1 MMRLAMIVSRVR
13 TEEKLLLEAFH
24 RAGVEPEVISDD
36 DIVFDPIALGSA
48 WSQYDVVLA
57 RSLSAS
63 RGLYTTRVLNAF
75 GVITINTYNTS
86 ATCADKVLTTVA
98 LARAGIPQPEA
109 RLAFAPDSALQA
121 IEALGYPAVLKPAY
135 GSWGRLLAKVN
146 DRESAEAILEHRQTL
161 GDFIQHIYYA
171 QAYVEK
177 VHGRDIRAFVVGDRT
192 VCAIYRTSSHWI
204 TNTARGGAA
213 SACPVT
219 PDLDELCRR
228 AATAVGGGI
237 LAIDLFEVDNGFV
250 VNEVNHT
257 MEFRNSIEP
266 TGVDIPAEVVAYV
279 LDRTTVVAQPAKRS
293 A

>member
-1 MMRLAMIVSRVR
+1 MRVAMIVSRVR
-13 TEEKLLLEAFH
+13 TEEKLLLEAF
-24 RAGVEPEVISDD
+24 RNAGVEPELISDD
-36 DIVFDPIALGSA
+36 GLIFDPIDLDPT
-48 WSQYDVVLA
+48 WITYDIVLA

-75 GVITINTYNTS
+75 GVTTINSYETS
-86 ATCADKVLTTVA
+86 ATCADKVLTTIA
-98 LARAGIPQPEA
+98 LGRAGVPQPEA
-109 RLAFAPDSALQA
+109 RLAFAPESALQA
-121 IEALGYPAVLKPAY
+121 IELLGFPTVLKPAF

-161 GDFIQHIYYA
+161 GNFTQHIYYA

-177 VHGRDIRAFVVGDRT
+177 KHGRDIRAFIVGDRT
-192 VCAIYRTSSHWI
+192 LCAIYRTSSHWI

-219 PDLDELCRR
+219 AELDDICRR
-228 AATAVGGGI
+228 GAAAVGGGI
-237 LAIDLFEVDNGFV
+237 LAIDLFEFDDGFV

-266 TGVDIPAEVVAYV
+266 TGVDIPAEVAAYV
-279 LDRTTVVAQPAKRS
+279 LERAAESVPPVNRS
-293 A
+293 R

>member
-1 MMRLAMIVSRVR
+1 MMRMAMIVSRVR

-24 RAGVEPEVISDD
+24 RAGVEPEVVSDD
-36 DIVFDPIALGSA
+36 DIVFDPIALDPVWA
-48 WSQYDVVLA
+48 EYDVVLA

-75 GVITINTYNTS
+75 GVKTINTYETS
-86 ATCADKVLTTVA
+86 ATCADKILTTVA
-98 LARAGIPQPEA
+98 LARAGIPQPMS
-109 RLAFAPDSALQA
+109 RLAFSPESALQA
-121 IEALGYPAVLKPAY
+121 IETLGYPAVLKPAF

-161 GDFIQHIYYA
+161 GNFIHHVYYA
-171 QAYVEK
+171 QAYVDK
-177 VHGRDIRAFVVGDRT
+177 MYGRDIRAFVVGDRT
-192 VCAIYRTSSHWI
+192 ICAIYRTSPHWI

-219 PDLDELCRR
+219 PEMDELCCRT
-228 AATAVGGGI
+228 AAAVGGGI
-237 LAIDLFEVDNGFV
+237 LAIDLFEVDEGLV

-266 TGVDIPAEVVAYV
+266 TGVDIPAEVAAYV
-279 LDRTTVVAQPAKRS
+279 LHQAPKAVRQADRPS
-293 A
+293 

>member
-13 TEEKLLLEAFH
+13 TEEKLLLQAFR
-24 RAGVEPEVISDD
+24 RAGVEPEVIPDEG
-36 DIVFDPIALGSA
+36 IVFNPIALEPI
-48 WSQYDVVLA
+48 WFQYDLILA

-75 GVITINTYNTS
+75 GVRTINTYETS

-109 RLAFAPDSALQA
+109 RLAFAPESALQA
-121 IEALGYPAVLKPAY
+121 IEALGYPVVLKPAF

-177 VHGRDIRAFVVGDRT
+177 RQGRDIRAFVVGDRT

-213 SACPVT
+213 SAYPVT
-219 PDLDELCRR
+219 PELDLLCRR

-237 LAIDLFEVDNGFV
+237 LAIDLFEVDDGLV

-266 TGVDIPAEVVAYV
+266 TGVDIPAEVVAFV
-279 LDRTTVVAQPAKRS
+279 LDRAAETMQPANRS

>member
-24 RAGVEPEVISDD
+24 KTGIDPELISDD
-36 DIVFDPIALGSA
+36 DIIFDLVEPDSRWFEFDIVLG
-48 WSQYDVVLA
+48 

-63 RGLYTTRVLNAF
+63 RGLYTARLLNAF
-75 GVITINTYNTS
+75 GVATINSYETS
-86 ATCADKVLTTVA
+86 ATCADKVLTTIA
-98 LARAGIPQPEA
+98 LARAGIPQPRA
-109 RLAFAPDSALQA
+109 RLAFAPPSAL
-121 IEALGYPAVLKPAY
+121 EALAGLGYPCVLKPPF

-161 GDFIQHIYYA
+161 GSFVQRIYYA
-171 QAYVEK
+171 QAYVDK
-177 VHGRDIRAFVVGDRT
+177 RHGRDIRAFVVGDRT
-192 VCAIYRTSSHWI
+192 LCAIYRTSSHWI
-204 TNTARGGAA
+204 TNTARGGIA

-219 PDLDELCRR
+219 PGLDEICQR
-228 AATAVGGGI
+228 AAAAVGGGI
-237 LAIDLFEVDNGFV
+237 LAIDLFEVGDGFV

-266 TGVDIPAEVVAYV
+266 TGVDIPAEVAAYV
-279 LDRTTVVAQPAKRS
+279 RDRAYQAMQPVERS